1 MPCTGDGRDAG
12 VTSAAPDLAAEVEAG
27 EEEVFG
33 IIVTKAPG
41 RLVETTAAAGA
52 TATSRRSDEARIRA
66 LAGGLISC
74 LLL

>member
-1 MPCTGDGRDAG
+1 MPCTGDGRDAW
-12 VTSAAPDLAAEVEAG
+12 VADAAPDLAAEVEAG

-33 IIVTKAPG
+33 IIVTKAA
-41 RLVETTAAAGA
+41 VDTTAAAGA
-52 TATSRRSDEARIRA
+52 TATSRRSDKARMRA